1 MIREKISELSKNM
14 KEDHISESSAQCAYY
29 TILSFI
35 PFIMLVIT
43 LIQYTGVE
51 PQTLFDVI
59 SKIIPSSMSEM
70 ILGIVQE
77 VYSKSIGTISISV
90 IFTIWAAGKGLY
102 ALTKGLQIVYNTDD
116 KEEASYLYTRI
127 KAVIETIVFI
137 VLIVM
142 GLTLLVFGNGIIS
155 IIKEKFGTLEN
166 YNLISSI
173 ATEIGLI
180 FVTFIVFILLYKF
193 MPKHK
198 MALKTQVYGAIFGAI
213 ALNVISFVFSRY
225 LTIFK
230 GFSITYGSLTTV
242 IFFIYAF
249 AGWIMETTSI
259 SIRNKKFVNRGFLI
273 GPVCPI
279 YGYGVVLVSL
289 LLQKYQND
297 IIVTFFMS
305 IIICGF
311 LEYFTS
317 YFMEI
322 IFKARWWDYSQRKF
336 NINGRVCLENLVLFG
351 LASCVIIYVTNPFII
366 KHLKMIPSMV
376 QNVLIGALLVV
387 HLVDNIVSYKII
399 LNLKKVS
406 NEIKDDTIEISEK
419 VKNIIHN
426 KSRLYRRL
434 VNAFP
439 NIKEKVQ
446 FKKWTLKEKLED
458 IKRQIKK
465 EA

>member
-1 MIREKISELSKNM
+1 MRNVFT
-14 KEDHISESSAQCAYY
+14 Y
-29 TILSFI
+29 F
-35 PFIMLVIT
+35 ML
-43 LIQYTGVE
+43 
-51 PQTLFDVI
+51 
-59 SKIIPSSMSEM
+59 
-70 ILGIVQE
+70 
-77 VYSKSIGTISISV
+77 
-90 IFTIWAAGKGLY
+90 
-102 ALTKGLQIVYNTDD
+102 
-116 KEEASYLYTRI
+116 
-127 KAVIETIVFI
+127 
-137 VLIVM
+137 
-142 GLTLLVFGNGIIS
+142 
-155 IIKEKFGTLEN
+155 
-166 YNLISSI
+166 
-173 ATEIGLI
+173 
-180 FVTFIVFILLYKF
+180 
-193 MPKHK
+193 
-198 MALKTQVYGAIFGAI
+198 
-213 ALNVISFVFSRY
+213 
-225 LTIFK
+225 
-230 GFSITYGSLTTV
+230 
-242 IFFIYAF
+242 FFIYAIL
-249 AGWIMETTSI
+249 GWIIETTLVSI
-259 SIRNKKFVNRGFLI
+259 EKRKFVNRGFLI
-273 GPVCPI
+273 GPYCPI
-279 YGYGVVLVSL
+279 YGFGGLAITILLKNYTKDPIVLFLMAV
-289 LLQKYQND
+289 
-297 IIVTFFMS
+297 
-305 IIICGF
+305 IICGI

-317 YFMEI
+317 YIMEK

-458 IKRQIKK
+458 IKRQIRK

>member
-116 KEEASYLYTRI
+116 KE
-127 KAVIETIVFI
+127 
-137 VLIVM
+137 
-142 GLTLLVFGNGIIS
+142 
-155 IIKEKFGTLEN
+155 KFGTLEN

-242 IFFIYAF
+242 MLIMMWTYSCFYALF
-249 AGWIMETTSI
+249 LGAEL
-259 SIRNKKFVNRGFLI
+259 NK
-273 GPVCPI
+273 
-279 YGYGVVLVSL
+279 
-289 LLQKYQND
+289 
-297 IIVTFFMS
+297 
-305 IIICGF
+305 
-311 LEYFTS
+311 
-317 YFMEI
+317 
-322 IFKARWWDYSQRKF
+322 
-336 NINGRVCLENLVLFG
+336 
-351 LASCVIIYVTNPFII
+351 
-366 KHLKMIPSMV
+366 
-376 QNVLIGALLVV
+376 
-387 HLVDNIVSYKII
+387 I
-399 LNLKKVS
+399 LN
-406 NEIKDDTIEISEK
+406 
-419 VKNIIHN
+419 
-426 KSRLYRRL
+426 
-434 VNAFP
+434 
-439 NIKEKVQ
+439 Q
-446 FKKWTLKEKLED
+446 
-458 IKRQIKK
+458 KK
-465 EA
+465 EN